1 MNNDKH
7 VEFYQK
13 LKNRLFDKYLF
24 VSGSKSQIIDL
35 TVYGIEEDKLY
46 KVITPDIKTKVDSWV
61 IMLQAKFKHRKLK
74 VKYVLIYVDHD
85 YNIIS
90 EKEILISS

>member
-7 VEFYQK
+7 IEFYQQ
-13 LKNRLFDKYLF
+13 LKNKLFDKYLF

-35 TVYGIEEDKLY
+35 TVYGIEEDRLY
-46 KVITPDIKTKVDSWV
+46 KVITPEIKPKVDAWV
-61 IMLQAKFKHRKLK
+61 TILQNKFKNRKLK
-74 VKYVLIYVDHD
+74 VKYVLIYVDTNF
-85 YNIIS
+85 NIIS